1 MKKGEAT
8 RRNIIQKSATIFNQK
23 GYITTTMNDI
33 IQETKIQKGGIYR
46 HFKDKEQLMHEAF
59 QFSAETM
66 RHHLIAS
73 VSQHEKADEKL
84 IAFVET
90 FLQLSE
96 GKPMIGGCPI
106 FNAAVEMDDLEGS
119 TLLPMV
125 NEAMGL
131 LIHWVEKI
139 IEEGI
144 GRQELK
150 QSVQPFDTAVY
161 IVSTIE
167 GGLVLSKLKQDGQVT
182 NIIKN
187 QLFHYIS
194 MMNER
199 Q

>member
-8 RRNIIQKSATIFNQK
+8 RRNIIQKAAAIFNQK

-33 IQETKIQKGGIYR
+33 IQETNIQKGGIYR
-46 HFKDKEQLMHEAF
+46 YFRDKEQLMHEAF

-66 RHHLIAS
+66 RQHLMAS
-73 VSQHEKADEKL
+73 VSQHEEAEKKL
-84 IAFVET
+84 LAFVET

-125 NEAMGL
+125 DEAMGM

-144 GRQELK
+144 SKRELK
-150 QSVQPFDTAVY
+150 QSIQSFDTAVY
-161 IVSTIE
+161 IVSTLE
-167 GGLVLSKLKQDGQVT
+167 GGLVLAKLKQDGQVT
-182 NIIKN
+182 NIIKK
-187 QLFHYIS
+187 QLIHYLS
-194 MMNER
+194 TLNER

>member
-8 RRNIIQKSATIFNQK
+8 RRNIIQKSAVIFNQK

-33 IQETKIQKGGIYR
+33 IQETNIQKGGIYR

-66 RHHLIAS
+66 RHHLMAS
-73 VSQHEKADEKL
+73 VSQHEKAEKKL
-84 IAFVET
+84 LAFVET

-119 TLLPMV
+119 TLLPLID
-125 NEAMGL
+125 EAMGM

-144 GRQELK
+144 SQRELK
-150 QSVQPFDTAVY
+150 QSVRPFDTAVY
-161 IVSTIE
+161 IVSTLE
-167 GGLVLSKLKQDGQVT
+167 GGLVLGKLKQDGQVT
-182 NIIKN
+182 NIIKK
-187 QLFHYIS
+187 QLIHYIS